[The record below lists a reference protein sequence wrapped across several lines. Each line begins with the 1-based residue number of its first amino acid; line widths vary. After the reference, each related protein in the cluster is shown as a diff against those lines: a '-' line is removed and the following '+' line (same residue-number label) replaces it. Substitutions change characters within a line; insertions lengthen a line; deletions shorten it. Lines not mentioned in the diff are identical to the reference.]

1 MFRPT
6 ALLRLSTGLV
16 IAALASGAHV
26 HTAEASPLGD
36 ETVASRPP
44 ASKHK
49 YSLAECLALAERNHP
64 NLWAARARTEAAV
77 AQAEETKYLPYSQF
91 SSTITTGVIPHI
103 GGTPYFG
110 STPFSQLNTTFT
122 SGLNPFLRVEINGAI
137 PLYTFGK
144 IDAGNRAAEANVR
157 VQTWDYEKFRN
168 QARADVRRA
177 YFGLSAA
184 RDGLYVLNEVS
195 SKLDKAID
203 DMKKKIEASAPG
215 VDEVDVYRLE
225 GARDELRVRFG
236 DTRKGESQAL
246 AGLRFLT
253 GIQTDFDIVDEP
265 LERPDVTIGPLVRY
279 LTAARL
285 YRPEINMARA
295 GLEARRG
302 LLDYQR
308 ARLFPDIG
316 LGLNASYAVAPSATQ
331 QTAAWLGDPF
341 NRFGY
346 GAAIGIRWNLD
357 LLAQGARI
365 RGAEAQL
372 EETQALNRLALG
384 GIGVEVES
392 QYAVVLEAKNREE
405 TFARTEH
412 RAKGWIKMV
421 QDGIDLGTREERQLL
436 EPLRAYVT
444 ARASH
449 VQALLDLHFALSELA
464 RVTGWDG
471 AAPSK

>member
-6 ALLRLSTGLV
+6 ALWRLSTGLV
-16 IAALASGAHV
+16 LAALAAGALV
-26 HTAEASPLGD
+26 HPAEASPLGD
-36 ETVASRPP
+36 EGAASRPP
-44 ASKHK
+44 AKHK

-77 AQAEETKYLPYSQF
+77 AQAEETRYLPYSQF

-184 RDGLYVLNEVS
+184 RDGLYVLNDVS

-203 DMKKKIEASAPG
+203 DMKKKIESSAPG
-215 VDEVDVYRLE
+215 VDEIDLYRLE

-253 GIQTDFDIVDEP
+253 GVQTDFDIVDEP

-295 GLEARRG
+295 GLEARSA

-308 ARLFPDIG
+308 ARLFPDVG
-316 LGLNASYAVAPSATQ
+316 LGLSASYAVAPSATQ
-331 QTAAWLGDPF
+331 QTAAWLGDSF

-372 EETQALNRLALG
+372 EETQALNRFALG
-384 GIGVEVES
+384 GISVEVES

-436 EPLRAYVT
+436 EPLRAYVS

-464 RVTGWDG
+464 RVTGRDG